1 MNLSHGQPAWKQGLA
16 GLGFRARVTAMRSRL
31 EVWLLEVLKAQVLHA
46 MPLDRDV
53 GDQRAAALLLASNQ
67 RTGSGSILTEVA
79 ETEHLAWGHDQS
91 PADDRC
97 WLLRQLEQDSSEL
110 SHVALAEPDLYS
122 FSDGQA
128 FVAS

>member
-1 MNLSHGQPAWKQGLA
+1 MTNPQL
-16 GLGFRARVTAMRSRL
+16 T
-31 EVWLLEVLKAQVLHA
+31 EN
-46 MPLDRDV
+46 
-53 GDQRAAALLLASNQ
+53 LLAVIRS
-67 RTGSGSILTEVA
+67 L
-79 ETEHLAWGHDQS
+79 